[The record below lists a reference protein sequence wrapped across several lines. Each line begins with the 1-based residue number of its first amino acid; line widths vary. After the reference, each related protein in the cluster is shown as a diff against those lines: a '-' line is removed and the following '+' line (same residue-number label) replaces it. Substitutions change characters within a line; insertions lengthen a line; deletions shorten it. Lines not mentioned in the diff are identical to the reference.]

1 MSGTEKRLSCINVP
15 EMGVGKGVGK
25 GDIRNCFGKL
35 NDPGK
40 PALRRLGILRQQLG
54 TSPLFAP
61 MASPLFAP
69 MEHRFRQTLEAID
82 MLRYS
87 ISVTYSA

>member
-1 MSGTEKRLSCINVP
+1 MERIDLPSDSECPLSSDNRPWLRVEGP
-15 EMGVGKGVGK
+15 WVGK
-25 GDIRNCFGKL
+25 GDIRSCFGKF

-61 MASPLFAP
+61 M
-69 MEHRFRQTLEAID
+69 EHRFRQTLEAID
-82 MLRYS
+82 MLRYG